1 MVYAGWFLLLIAL
14 CGAAYAVAVAVLA
27 ARLLTGASDP
37 PPNATPPVTIL
48 KPLSGAEPELE
59 AALTSALSQDYA
71 APVQMVCGVSD
82 AADPAIAVVN
92 RLKQRFPDRDIAL
105 VVDSRVYGA
114 NRKVSN
120 LINMLPSAKHD
131 VLVVADA
138 DIAVPRTWLS
148 AVLGALS
155 QPGIGAVSCLYA
167 GEGRGRWAQLAA
179 MGISYQFLPNAV
191 FGTATGLAHPCFG
204 STIALR
210 RQTLNQIGGF
220 AAFRD
225 CLADDYEIGRAVRA
239 KGYGLAYPP
248 LTVRHICTERSLREL
263 WTHELRWARTIRT
276 VDPVGHFGSVVTHA
290 VPLGLLGAVLAFSLP
305 GLAVLAT
312 VLAARLFLK
321 SRIDHI
327 AGVRAGPAWL
337 LPVRDVLSF
346 GVFLASLAGRGVA
359 WRGERLRIGERGAIH
374 KVG

>member
-14 CGAAYAVAVAVLA
+14 CGAAYTVAAAVLA

-37 PPNATPPVTIL
+37 SPNAMPPVTIL

-59 AALTSALSQDYA
+59 AALASALSQDCA

-120 LINMLPSAKHD
+120 LINMLLSAKHE

>member
-1 MVYAGWFLLLIAL
+1 VVYAGWFLLLIAL
-14 CGAAYAVAVAVLA
+14 CGAAYAVAAAVSA
-27 ARLLTGASDP
+27 ARLLTGAGDP
-37 PPNATPPVTIL
+37 PPNAPPPVTIL

-59 AALTSALSQDYA
+59 EALASALTQDYA
-71 APVQMVCGVSD
+71 GPVQMVCGLAD
-82 AADPAIAVVN
+82 ADDPAVGAVE
-92 RLKQRFPDRDIAL
+92 RLKRRFPDRDIAL
-105 VVDSRVYGA
+105 VVDPAVHGA

-120 LINMLPSAKHD
+120 LINMLGLAKHD
-131 VLVVADA
+131 TLVLADS
-138 DIAVPRTWLS
+138 DIAVPPGW
-148 AVLGALS
+148 LGAVVDALC

-167 GEGRGRWAQLAA
+167 GEGQGRWAQLAA
-179 MGISYQFLPNAV
+179 MGIGYQFLPNAA

-210 RQTLNQIGGF
+210 RQTLDEIGGF
-220 AAFRD
+220 ATFRD

-276 VDPVGHFGSVVTHA
+276 VDPVGHFGSAVTHA

-305 GLAVLAT
+305 GVAVLAT

-346 GVFLASLAGRGVA
+346 GVFLASLAGRRVA
-359 WRGERLRIGERGAIH
+359 WRGDRLSIGERGRIG